1 MTLNANY
8 PQRAMLLLLCGVA
21 DAQAVPAVP
30 PTEIAVSPTPPS
42 PSVTITTTAEKI
54 ETAHVQ
60 GHAPVR
66 LLPADHVV
74 AGDEVIYTL
83 EVRNVGPAP
92 VDDYTFTTA
101 IPSHMVYV
109 ADSAVAPG
117 ADVSYSVDGGR
128 SYDAPEKL
136 MVHGANGKQRP
147 AVAADYTHIRWI
159 MRNRLNRGSMA
170 LARFRAVLR

>member
-1 MTLNANY
+1 MLLNAMT
-8 PQRAMLLLLCGVA
+8 PRRAIWLLLCGVA
-21 DAQAVPAVP
+21 NAHAVPAVP
-30 PTEIAVSPTPPS
+30 PGEIAVSATPPS
-42 PSVTITTTAEKI
+42 ASVTITTTAEKI
-54 ETAHVQ
+54 ETAHAQ
-60 GHAPVR
+60 GQAPVR

-101 IPSHMVYV
+101 IPAHMVYV

-128 SYDAPEKL
+128 SYDVPEKL
-136 MVHGANGKQRP
+136 TVHGANGKQRA

-159 MRNRLNRGSMA
+159 MRNRLKRGSMA